1 MAKSRINDTEH
12 GKTGAI
18 GYGTGLAIL
27 LGAGFAVLT
36 LNLEKLSALSRIPLL
51 GDARPV
57 LFALLF
63 PGILGSMAF
72 SGNAHAWHLWV
83 SALINGLIYFV
94 LAWIVFRLL
103 ARMFR
108 KKA

>member
-1 MAKSRINDTEH
+1 MARSDTVATEH
-12 GKTGAI
+12 GRPRAI
-18 GYGTGLAIL
+18 SYGTLFAIL
-27 LGAGFAVLT
+27 LGAGFAGLT
-36 LNLEKLSALSRIPLL
+36 LTLGKLSTLSRIPFL

-63 PGILGSMAF
+63 PGIIGGMAL

-103 ARMFR
+103 GRIFR
-108 KKA
+108 GKV